1 MDDRLLVEALR
12 VRDPAALAAVYD
24 AYAGRLYEYCWARLR
39 DRDAAQA
46 ALQDSFIVAEAH
58 IGRLRDADRFCAWLY
73 AIARLECARRM
84 PGRDQPPDLPVASHD
99 QDDVDQRVMAWQAV
113 QALEPLSR
121 ELLDLRVRHQLP
133 VSALAAVV
141 GLSNKEVEGRL
152 QRAHA
157 ELEAAVAAEILAH
170 KGPYGCAERGAL
182 LRQRRGPF
190 TGNLNERL
198 LRHAREC
205 DACQALGPRTVSAV
219 KVFGL
224 LPRVRPPASLRAR
237 VMACFHDPELV
248 GYRLFVA
255 TRVGAFG
262 PAGFPKQ
269 SRHFASSPRRARWW
283 RRAAGRIPYVGRRPA
298 VGRAAAAAA
307 LVAVLLGGGGFVF
320 YRLTAAQDDTGTA
333 ASGGSP
339 RPSVPSASPL
349 PTIGRPSP
357 GADVGSAPV
366 SATFPLGARV
376 SAAPPTAL
384 VNMPGVRLVDYEDPR
399 SRPAG
404 LTVAPLYLDL
414 AGAARGT
421 LHLTAEGGP
430 VDWRAKPWGP
440 IRLGRTSGRIAAG
453 RTITLDVV
461 VTRSGGSAGEGGVV
475 FAPGG
480 VGVRVTWRP
489 PAPPDPTNPP
499 GPGGADP
506 TVSVPQPSP
515 SAPPS
520 SDRTPPASPLSETS
534 TPSSPSSR
542 EPDSPPPSEGTP
554 LPQGSGT

>member
-12 VRDPAALAAVYD
+12 ERDPAAPAAVYD
-24 AYAGRLYEYCWARLR
+24 AYAGRLYEYCWSRLR

-46 ALQDSFIVAEAH
+46 ALRDSFIVAEAH
-58 IGRLRDADRFCAWLY
+58 IGRLRDADRFRGWLY
-73 AIARLECARRM
+73 AIARLECARRL

-133 VSALAAVV
+133 VPDLAAVV
-141 GLSNKEVEGRL
+141 GLPAKEAESRL

-157 ELEAAVAAEILAH
+157 ELEAAVTAEILAH

-190 TGNLNERL
+190 TGDLNERL

-224 LPRVRPPASLRAR
+224 LPRIHPPASLRAR
-237 VMACFHDPELV
+237 VTACFHDPELV

-269 SRHFASSPRRARWW
+269 SRHFASSPRRAL
-283 RRAAGRIPYVGRRPA
+283 PHVGRRPA
-298 VGRAAAAAA
+298 AGRAVAAVAV
-307 LVAVLLGGGGFVF
+307 VAVLLGGGGLAFH
-320 YRLTAAQDDTGTA
+320 RLTAAEDGTGTA
-333 ASGGSP
+333 ASEGSP
-339 RPSVPSASPL
+339 RPSVPSASPS
-349 PTIGRPSP
+349 PTRSGRSP
-357 GADVGSAPV
+357 RADVGSAPV

-376 SAAPPTAL
+376 SSAPPTAL
-384 VNMPGVRLVDYEDPR
+384 LDMPGVRLVDYEDPR

-414 AGAARGT
+414 AGATRGT
-421 LHLTAEGGP
+421 LHLTAEGGS
-430 VDWRAKPWGP
+430 VNWRAKPWGP

-453 RTITLDVV
+453 RTVTLDVV
-461 VTRSGGSAGEGGVV
+461 VTRPGGSAGEGGVV

-480 VGVRVTWRP
+480 VGVRVTWRR
-489 PAPPDPTNPP
+489 PAPPDPTARPR
-499 GPGGADP
+499 PGGAEP
-506 TVSVPQPSP
+506 TMSTPQPPP
-515 SAPPS
+515 SAPPPA
-520 SDRTPPASPLSETS
+520 DRTPPDPPPSETS
-534 TPSSPSSR
+534 TPPSPSSR
-542 EPDSPPPSEGTP
+542 EPDSPPPPEGTP